1 MNSGESW
8 RMVNVAMLVSAQMV
22 SPLVATATA
31 VCSVCVL
38 PLRSSSWWRAAS
50 MLSGLEK
57 TVSPSA
63 STWSPPIT

>member
-1 MNSGESW
+1 MNSGDSL
-8 RMVNVAMLVSAQMV
+8 RMVSVAIVVSAQMV

-38 PLRSSSWWRAAS
+38 PLRSSNWRRAAS

-57 TVSPSA
+57 IVSPSA
-63 STWSPPIT
+63 ST